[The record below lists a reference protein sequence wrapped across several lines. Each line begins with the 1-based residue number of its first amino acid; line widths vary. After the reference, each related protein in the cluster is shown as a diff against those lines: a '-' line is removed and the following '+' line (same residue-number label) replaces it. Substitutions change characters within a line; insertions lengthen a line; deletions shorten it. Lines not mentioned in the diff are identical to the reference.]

1 MIDLNKI
8 FDMFG
13 KENPDDYPDGIKDIQ
28 LRLGLDV
35 GLGFKKGGLAD
46 ILEV

>member
-1 MIDLNKI
+1 MYFQQLHKVLR
-8 FDMFG
+8 
-13 KENPDDYPDGIKDIQ
+13 NPDDYPDGIRDIQ
-28 LRLGLDV
+28 LKLGLDV